1 MLHVILN
8 SKKRCIMDVMSDKVL
23 YPLEIWSGV
32 VYEKKQ
38 GFVISYDLEMNR

>member
-23 YPLEIWSGV
+23 YPLEIYGV

>member
-23 YPLEIWSGV
+23 YPLEISS